1 MLVFCSNGSY
11 AVMIFMR
18 KVSLY
23 KSKEHASFQA
33 QIWVLD
39 VCFCEINFNSFA
51 KLKKKLHGTVKGST
65 ITHFP

>member
-23 KSKEHASFQA
+23 KSQEHASFQA
-33 QIWVLD
+33 QFWM
-39 VCFCEINFNSFA
+39 FA
-51 KLKKKLHGTVKGST
+51 FARSIIIHLRN
-65 ITHFP
+65 